1 MRIARDILES
11 PAYRG
16 AVAIIRRLRLNGH
29 QAYVVGGA
37 PRDLLLGTRPTD
49 YDIATDARPE
59 QVRALF
65 EKTIPVGEQFGV
77 VLVLLDSIESDG
89 KPPRSES
96 QIPQTPYEVATFRA
110 DGEYLDG
117 RRPTCVHFC
126 APREDALRRD
136 FTVNAL
142 MFDPLGRKILDFV
155 GGRRDIR
162 ARRIRTVGD
171 PVQRFTEDHLRL
183 IRAVRF
189 AARLDFAIE
198 RLTFAVVRRLAP
210 LITHVAAERLGAD
223 LVKILTGPRAGQAL
237 CLLSQTG
244 LLGHILPEVEAMR
257 GCEQP
262 PNFHPEGDVF
272 THTQLMLNLA
282 DRPSPALALAI
293 LLHDVAK
300 PPTQRHTPERI
311 RFDGHCELGAEMA
324 GRICRRLKLPRAT
337 IERVQYL
344 TANHLRIKDAPNM
357 RPARLKRFFREEGF
371 PELLELFR
379 LDTLASHGDLETQQW
394 CRRTFEQLSHEQI
407 APPPLLSGHDLIAMG
422 YRPGPLFKT
431 ILTTI
436 ETAQLEGEITT
447 PEAARAFVRRQ
458 FPLPSDGR

>member
-1 MRIARDILES
+1 MAMKTSRDILES

-16 AVAIIRRLRLNGH
+16 AVAIVRRLRDHGH
-29 QAYVVGGA
+29 ETYVVGGA
-37 PRDLLLGTRPTD
+37 PRDLLLGACPTD
-49 YDIATDARPE
+49 YDIATDARPA

-77 VLVLLDSIESDG
+77 ILVLMDE
-89 KPPRSES
+89 
-96 QIPQTPYEVATFRA
+96 TPYEVATFRA

-117 RRPTCVHFC
+117 RRPTRVHFC

-142 MFDPLGRKILDFV
+142 MFDPVKRRILDFV
-155 GGRRDIR
+155 DGRRDIR
-162 ARRIRTVGD
+162 ERRIRTVGD
-171 PVQRFTEDHLRL
+171 ADQRFAEDHLRL

-189 AARLDFAIE
+189 AARLDFRIE
-198 RLTFAVVRRLAP
+198 RRTLAAIRRLAP
-210 LITHVAAERLGAD
+210 LVAKVAAERLGAE
-223 LVKILTGPRAGQAL
+223 LVKILTGPRAGMAVR
-237 CLLSQTG
+237 LLSETG
-244 LLGHILPEVEAMR
+244 LLAHLMPEAEAMR

-272 THTQLMLNLA
+272 THTCLMLDA
-282 DRPSPALALAI
+282 ARQPSPALALAV
-293 LLHDVAK
+293 LLHDIAK

-324 GRICRRLKLPRAT
+324 GHICRRFKLPRT
-337 IERVQYL
+337 VIERVRYL

-357 RPARLKRFFREEGF
+357 RPARLKRFLREEGF

-379 LDTLASHGDLETQQW
+379 LDSLASHGDLDGYEW
-394 CRRTFEQLSHEQI
+394 CRKTFDELSHEQI
-407 APPPLLSGHDLIAMG
+407 APPPLISGHDLIALG

-431 ILTTI
+431 ILTAV
-436 ETAQLEGEITT
+436 ETAQLEGEIATAA
-447 PEAARAFVRRQ
+447 EARHFVRRQ
-458 FPLPSDGR
+458 FPLPSDSR